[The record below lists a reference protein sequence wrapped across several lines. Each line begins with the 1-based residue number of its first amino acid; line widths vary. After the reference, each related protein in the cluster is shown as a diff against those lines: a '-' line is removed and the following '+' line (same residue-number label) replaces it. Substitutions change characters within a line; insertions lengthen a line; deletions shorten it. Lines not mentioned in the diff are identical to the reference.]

1 MLVQNSSMNELLY
14 AFSISSCF
22 GNKYTKTMKRFFITT
37 LQIASFSNFILLVH
51 GVRTGFKL
59 PNGYPRVAKNS
70 TQVGKSE

>member
-22 GNKYTKTMKRFFITT
+22 GNKYTKTMKRFFIAT
-37 LQIASFSNFILLVH
+37 LQIASFSNFILLVD

-59 PNGYPRVAKNS
+59 PNRYPIFSKN
-70 TQVGKSE
+70 TG